1 MKNAKYFYNQGP
13 QGPQGV
19 QGEKGPQGEGY
30 PGPKVIMT
38 IFTEKFISWKQNV
51 SVQ

>member
-1 MKNAKYFYNQGP
+1 MLKLFYNQGP

-30 PGPKVIMT
+30 PGPKVIVP
-38 IFTEKFISWKQNV
+38 IFTAQKYLNIKR
-51 SVQ
+51 

>member
-1 MKNAKYFYNQGP
+1 MQFSNITFPNVELKIYIFNQGP

-38 IFTEKFISWKQNV
+38 IFTK
-51 SVQ
+51 